1 MNFWLLAIQGITSR
15 GYFNTSSTANLS
27 KDSTI
32 FVNLQ
37 METLT
42 TEEECVAH
50 SAAVNCLKIGRK
62 SSRVLVTGGEDHQ
75 VNLWAIFTFDASEV
89 LVAAG
94 AASQHNRSRKR
105 KELDKKVRHKL

>member
-1 MNFWLLAIQGITSR
+1 MGSANSENNYNSDESIGSCEGNSSHTDPTIYFRNLDLQYFVEEPPTMLNRITSR

-42 TEEECVAH
+42 TVH
-50 SAAVNCLKIGRK
+50 
-62 SSRVLVTGGEDHQ
+62 
-75 VNLWAIFTFDASEV
+75 IFMV
-89 LVAAG
+89 Y
-94 AASQHNRSRKR
+94 
-105 KELDKKVRHKL
+105 